1 MFSYMKKYYIDLDGT
16 LCNTTASNYPE
27 STPIQERIDFVNRL
41 KLEGNHITIWTAR
54 GATSGLD
61 WEELTRQQ
69 LSDWNVH
76 HDVLLMKKPNYD
88 VYLDD
93 KSYNISAVFP
103 VPGPSVPSSA
113 TPSKKQPCEIVE
125 KGWGREIIFVN
136 NPEYCGK
143 ILCFHKNKRF
153 SMHYHLQKKET
164 WYVAKGRFILH
175 WIDTAT
181 GVSYS
186 EYLYVGDVITNERG
200 EPHQLIA
207 LEDSE
212 VFEVSTRHY
221 DEDSYRIHKGD

>member
-1 MFSYMKKYYIDLDGT
+1 MKIYMKKYYIDLDGT
-16 LCNTTASNYPE
+16 LCNTPASNYSE

-76 HDVLLMKKPNYD
+76 YDVLLMKKPNYD

-93 KSYNISAVFP
+93 KSYNISTVFP
-103 VPGPSVPSSA
+103 VPGPEAPLSA

-125 KGWGREIIFVN
+125 KGWGKEIIFVN

-186 EYLYVGDVITNERG
+186 EYLDVGDVITNERG